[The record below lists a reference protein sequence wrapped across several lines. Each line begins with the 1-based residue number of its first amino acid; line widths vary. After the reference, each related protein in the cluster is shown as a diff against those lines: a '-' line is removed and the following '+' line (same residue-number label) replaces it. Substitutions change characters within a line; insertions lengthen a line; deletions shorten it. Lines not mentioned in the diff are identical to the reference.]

1 MNAPDAREALRGRN
15 DRGAHPRPAGSGPA
29 CSSWL
34 FLAYL
39 LLAGP
44 LWALTCDVD
53 DDGDIDRNDV
63 ALIQGTL
70 PSRLPSTGAHDPRDA
85 DGNGRI
91 DIIDVRACALRCTRP
106 RCATTPINTPPTIS
120 LSAPAAHQSFIAPA
134 TIAISAEA
142 ADSTGSI
149 TEVAFYQSGTRIGS
163 ATTAPYRITWHDV
176 PVGSYVLKA
185 SATDRTGATTWS
197 AEVTIRVTAGGAK
210 IYYLHADHLN
220 TPRLVTDETNTVV
233 WRNQPL
239 GEPFGMGLPEEDPDK
254 DGQTFI
260 LNLRFP
266 GQYGDRESNLNYNYF
281 RDYDPDTGRYVQ
293 SDPIGLRGGVNTYG
307 YVKGNPLRYS
317 DPLGLY
323 TYMCT
328 KPLHGLGPDWGP
340 RLYPTSKWNPLP
352 TYHQFLCFNDGEHE
366 PECGGLDRTGGALWS
381 DGKPSVDTYPKNQPE
396 DGQCKQVDDRKCVD
410 HCVLRNIRNLKRP
423 GYGIGPQR
431 YPGDCQEWADYVL
444 ETCKKECRGKD

>member
-293 SDPIGLRGGVNTYG
+293 SDPIGLHGSSINTYT
-307 YVKGNPLRYS
+307 YVNANPLKYIDS
-317 DPLGLY
+317 Y
-323 TYMCT
+323 
-328 KPLHGLGPDWGP
+328 
-340 RLYPTSKWNPLP
+340 
-352 TYHQFLCFNDGEHE
+352 
-366 PECGGLDRTGGALWS
+366 GLDAELCSRPFYPIPAPYARHCYIRYNGDNKDTSSYDPAGTHRDPAPTWWPRICQPTQGNQNDACIKKEMGKCRAEDYDFTG
-381 DGKPSVDTYPKNQPE
+381 NN
-396 DGQCKQVDDRKCVD
+396 CC
-410 HCVLRNIRNLKRP
+410 HCAEKAINACGLRVPMKKWPNWPINPGPQP
-423 GYGIGPQR
+423 GYSGMTQ
-431 YPGDCQEWADYVL
+431 
-444 ETCKKECRGKD
+444 